1 MTRPTAS
8 RRADPGA
15 DTGPGAHS
23 SPADRHR
30 RFAVNAVAGGVSNA
44 VKIAIQLV
52 LLPLMAH
59 MLGPAEFGLYALAL
73 PTVSFFAVLA
83 DAGLGNSMAREDEAA
98 TAIWSTAFWI
108 LLATGIGLALI
119 VSAWGV
125 LLARFTHEP
134 RLSGLMSFLSVT
146 FVLITMSVLPSARL
160 TRRGNLVVYAGADV
174 VSTLVGAVFAVILA
188 ASGAG
193 AWSLAIQ
200 YVVGYAIRSAVLNAA
215 ASHRPQL
222 VFQPRGLGRHI
233 TTGGAVLG
241 SRLVDFAGRLAE
253 NVVFGRSFG
262 PAALGT
268 YTFANQAP
276 RFLCEAAQNPVW
288 AALYAHALHADPA
301 AIAALH
307 RTLVRLLACVL
318 FPVAFLISAAAPAL
332 VALLLGEK
340 WASAGMLIP
349 ILVPVY
355 ALAAVS
361 AQSSAVLLAGGRN
374 AVTFWITAAGSAG
387 RVLAVCAGP
396 WVGPVGVAW
405 GIALSTILAA
415 LACFVAPAPSTAAS
429 TLRLVGGMAAP
440 AAAAIGAGLICHAVL
455 VWQPG
460 GLASV
465 AIGLAL
471 GGVAYLGL
479 MLVLEGRRLRE
490 DFGTLRRLIF
500 RGRRGASPDAAAP
513 LSGELPS

>member
-1 MTRPTAS
+1 MTRSIGP

-15 DTGPGAHS
+15 DAGPDAPP

-44 VKIAIQLV
+44 VKIAIQLM

-83 DAGLGNSMAREDEAA
+83 DAGLGNSMAREDEAS

-108 LLATGIGLALI
+108 LLATGVGLALL

-125 LLARFTHEP
+125 LLARFAHEP
-134 RLSGLMSFLSVT
+134 RLSGLMAFLSVT

-174 VSTLVGAVFAVILA
+174 VSTLVGAIFAVILA

-200 YVVGYAIRSAVLNAA
+200 YVVGYAIRSAILNVAA
-215 ASHRPQL
+215 FHRPQL
-222 VFQPRGLGRHI
+222 VFQPRGLRRHI

-253 NVVFGRSFG
+253 NVLFGRSFG

-288 AALYAHALHADPA
+288 AALYAHALHAEPA
-301 AIAALH
+301 AITALH

-318 FPVAFLISAAAPAL
+318 FPVAFLIAAAAPAL

-340 WASAGMLIP
+340 WASAGVLIP

-374 AVTFWITAAGSAG
+374 AVTFWITATGSVG

-396 WVGPVGVAW
+396 WIGPVGVAW

-429 TLRLVGGMAAP
+429 TFRLIAGMVAP
-440 AAAAIGAGLICHAVL
+440 AAAAICAGLVCHAVL

-479 MLVLEGRRLRE
+479 MLVLQGRRLRE
-490 DFGTLRRLIF
+490 DFTTLRRLIL
-500 RGRRGASPDAAAP
+500 RSRRGAAPDIAPP
-513 LSGELPS
+513 LSGEVPS